1 MADFYISLHGTEVY
15 PAHLK
20 GSQVT
25 KGVAKGKF
33 EILIPPQK
41 TQKMGLAWDGS
52 SSRRHGLK
60 MQDLHRVFEVEVYV
74 L

>member
-1 MADFYISLHGTEVY
+1 MAGMHASKIHSWWIFYISLHGTEVY

-41 TQKMGLAWDGS
+41 TQKMGLA
-52 SSRRHGLK
+52 
-60 MQDLHRVFEVEVYV
+60 
-74 L
+74 